1 LSKQISYFLFGLP
14 YQLVHFCGPH
24 MVSYKAISI
33 DIFKNNSLI
42 IFLILAS
49 VVFLGDSQPQ
59 GKKALAVYPI
69 FLFYFI
75 MSWLVLSHTV

>member
-1 LSKQISYFLFGLP
+1 
-14 YQLVHFCGPH
+14 
-24 MVSYKAISI
+24 MVSYKAINE
-33 DIFKNNSLI
+33 DIFKNNSYI
-42 IFLILAS
+42 IEFLILAS

>member
-1 LSKQISYFLFGLP
+1 
-14 YQLVHFCGPH
+14 

-33 DIFKNNSLI
+33 DIFKKNNSCI